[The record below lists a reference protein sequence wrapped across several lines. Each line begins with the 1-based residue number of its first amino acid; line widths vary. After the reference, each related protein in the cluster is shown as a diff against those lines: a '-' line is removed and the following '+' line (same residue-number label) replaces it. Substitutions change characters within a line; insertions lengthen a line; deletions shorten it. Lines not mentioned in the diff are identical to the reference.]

1 MRENIIIWQNI
12 LFFSFR
18 TTGIFP
24 ADLGLEGEVVVVLA
38 AAGVPEVVVEGGL
51 GEHVDRAPGG
61 QVQHLVLPPGHS
73 TVQYSTVQYSS
84 TVAYISLPRR
94 IVKIRGSIL
103 LVS

>member
-1 MRENIIIWQNI
+1 M
-12 LFFSFR
+12 
-18 TTGIFP
+18 
-24 ADLGLEGEVVVVLA
+24 
-38 AAGVPEVVVEGGL
+38 EGGL

-61 QVQHLVLPPGHS
+61 QVQHLVLSPGHS

>member
-61 QVQHLVLPPGHS
+61 QVQHLVLSPGHS
-73 TVQYSTVQYSS
+73 TVQHSTVQYSGIPG
-84 TVAYISLPRR
+84 VA
-94 IVKIRGSIL
+94 KL
-103 LVS
+103 LLNFGNG